1 MPEWDARARAH
12 RHFQQNKGVFSRA
25 SGLLL
30 LTECSLRFHFTPQKL
45 IALIRPARTIGM
57 FARLDRD
64 EFRPNDNMTAFR
76 IAQDRK
82 CVPVIRH
89 VDTVTTLGSKTYYCL
104 SDRTMCRPMLLLFET
119 KLARREARFR
129 HFRELCRA
137 SHSCLARPSH
147 PKPHGTGT

>member
-1 MPEWDARARAH
+1 MLAPFFALHRKSSSPSSVPRARSICAGTIQ
-12 RHFQQNKGVFSRA
+12 R
-25 SGLLL
+25 L
-30 LTECSLRFHFTPQKL
+30 L

-89 VDTVTTLGSKTYYCL
+89 VDTVTTLGSKTYYCF

-137 SHSCLARPSH
+137 GHSCLARPSH
-147 PKPHGTGT
+147 PKSHGTGS